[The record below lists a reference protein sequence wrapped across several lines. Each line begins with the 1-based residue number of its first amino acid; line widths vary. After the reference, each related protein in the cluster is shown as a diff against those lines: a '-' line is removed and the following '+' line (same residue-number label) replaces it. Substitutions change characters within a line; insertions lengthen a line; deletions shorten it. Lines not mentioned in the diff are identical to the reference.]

1 MLTKV
6 AENIYRKTVPL
17 PNNPLRDI
25 NAYII
30 TGEKNLLID
39 TGFNRPECEEALQ
52 SAFEELGI
60 QETDLFITHLHSDHC
75 GLIGKFARENSTIY
89 AGETDGELINFE
101 TGNLTGACWMI
112 CLSNM
117 GFPRPPL
124 AGIPTSIRAENTAR
138 TPG

>member
-60 QETDLFITHLHSDHC
+60 QETDLLCNDYRLYDRRLCTHSV
-75 GLIGKFARENSTIY
+75 
-89 AGETDGELINFE
+89 
-101 TGNLTGACWMI
+101 
-112 CLSNM
+112 
-117 GFPRPPL
+117 
-124 AGIPTSIRAENTAR
+124 
-138 TPG
+138 

>member
-39 TGFNRPECEEALQ
+39 TA
-52 SAFEELGI
+52 S
-60 QETDLFITHLHSDHC
+60 
-75 GLIGKFARENSTIY
+75 
-89 AGETDGELINFE
+89 
-101 TGNLTGACWMI
+101 
-112 CLSNM
+112 
-117 GFPRPPL
+117 
-124 AGIPTSIRAENTAR
+124 TAR
-138 TPG
+138 SVRRRCKVPLKSLASRKPISLSHIFIQTTAG